1 MAYNLIELSNY
12 CYRYDTES
20 EMQLIIDQADYNRCL
35 ELVSMANS
43 IYQDDYTRSALED
56 VKYYGERDYDE
67 ESKVIKKTYLG
78 VSAVMGLVGFIS
90 LLKGSGI
97 ALIFLAVAGLFLVF
111 RRVIDKNS

>member
-1 MAYNLIELSNY
+1 MEAYIQQHPSDTAYRQQMAYNLIELSNY

-67 ESKVIKKTYLG
+67 ESKVIKKDLSG
-78 VSAVMGLVGFIS
+78 RQCCD
-90 LLKGSGI
+90 GSDRSHCADGRE
-97 ALIFLAVAGLFLVF
+97 AAPL
-111 RRVIDKNS
+111 